1 VKIKNVDKIVIEI
14 TKQEIID
21 EIIYN
26 FKEFT
31 SEKNNDL
38 DIILKESFYLYHSLK
53 NIHEGEYQKIFEEN
67 GSLKCL
73 PEEVFNQVE
82 NYFFSDEDDEEI
94 DFDNIVSFK
103 KGSKEI
109 KPSELEIAIKDGD
122 AIVAKISEDEIQY

>member
-1 VKIKNVDKIVIEI
+1 VKIKNVDKTVIEI

-21 EIIYN
+21 EIVNN

-31 SEKNNDL
+31 SENNNL

-53 NIHEGEYQKIFEEN
+53 NIHEGEYQKIFEES
-67 GSLKCL
+67 GSLRCL

-82 NYFFSDEDDEEI
+82 KYFFPDEEHEEE

-103 KGSKEI
+103 KGSKEV

-122 AIVAKISEDEIQY
+122 VIVAKISEDEIQY